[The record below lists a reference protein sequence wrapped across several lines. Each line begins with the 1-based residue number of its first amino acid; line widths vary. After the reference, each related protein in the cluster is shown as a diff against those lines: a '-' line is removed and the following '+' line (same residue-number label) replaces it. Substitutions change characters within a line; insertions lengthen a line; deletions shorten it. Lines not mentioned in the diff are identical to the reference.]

1 MKCELH
7 FVCRFSRVG
16 GVIKGLLIISSV
28 LFASLRR
35 GLLRAATQTNV
46 QLNKSMSICSTL
58 KYVSLKTIREESIQ
72 GNADR
77 F

>member
-1 MKCELH
+1 MRATFCLS
-7 FVCRFSRVG
+7 FLAGG
-16 GVIKGLLIISSV
+16 GVIKGFLIISSV

-35 GLLRAATQTNV
+35 GLLRAAAQTNV